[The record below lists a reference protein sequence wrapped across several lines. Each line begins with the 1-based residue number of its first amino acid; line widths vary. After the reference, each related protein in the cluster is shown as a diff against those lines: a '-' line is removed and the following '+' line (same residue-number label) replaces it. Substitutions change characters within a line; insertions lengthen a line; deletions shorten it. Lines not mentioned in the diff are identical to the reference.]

1 MALLDFLF
9 LQHPVLVTAI
19 GLVVA
24 LVVSSA
30 RARSLKDYP
39 DLPWVGRKSNGFG
52 ATTYAN
58 WMSASHT
65 REWLTEGYNKVSSVG
80 LFLLWLF
87 IEKSIERADELAT
100 VHQTQQILPHA
111 LHLGQTPNHRPQ
123 LPPHALQR
131 PTRKHTKCL
140 ESTL

>member
-1 MALLDFLF
+1 MEGFPSGTTFKIYIKVYRCCVVYLPTLHFFFFSITLQHPFHWEKMALLDFLF
-9 LQHPVLVTAI
+9 LQHPVLATVM

-39 DLPWVGRKSNGFG
+39 DLPWVGRTSNKFG

-65 REWLTEGYNKVSSVG
+65 REWLTEGYNKVCQFCCFFFFFVY
-80 LFLLWLF
+80 L
-87 IEKSIERADELAT
+87 EKNE
-100 VHQTQQILPHA
+100 
-111 LHLGQTPNHRPQ
+111 
-123 LPPHALQR
+123 
-131 PTRKHTKCL
+131 
-140 ESTL
+140 

>member
-9 LQHPVLVTAI
+9 LQHPVLATVM

-39 DLPWVGRKSNGFG
+39 DLPWVGRRSNKFG

-65 REWLTEGYNKVSSVG
+65 REWLTEGYNKVSSV
-80 LFLLWLF
+80 FCLLVYL
-87 IEKSIERADELAT
+87 EKKLNE
-100 VHQTQQILPHA
+100 
-111 LHLGQTPNHRPQ
+111 
-123 LPPHALQR
+123 
-131 PTRKHTKCL
+131 
-140 ESTL
+140 

>member
-9 LQHPVLVTAI
+9 LQHPVLVTVI
-19 GLVVA
+19 GLVIA

-39 DLPWVGRKSNGFG
+39 DLPWVGRRSNKFG

-80 LFLLWLF
+80 LLIGILF
-87 IEKSIERADELAT
+87 
-100 VHQTQQILPHA
+100 
-111 LHLGQTPNHRPQ
+111 GY
-123 LPPHALQR
+123 
-131 PTRKHTKCL
+131 
-140 ESTL
+140 

>member
-24 LVVSSA
+24 LVMSSA

-39 DLPWVGRKSNGFG
+39 DLPWVGRSSNKFG

-65 REWLTEGYNKVSSVG
+65 REWLTEGYNKVSSVFCS
-80 LFLLWLF
+80 LVYL
-87 IEKSIERADELAT
+87 EKKLNE
-100 VHQTQQILPHA
+100 
-111 LHLGQTPNHRPQ
+111 
-123 LPPHALQR
+123 
-131 PTRKHTKCL
+131 
-140 ESTL
+140 

>member
-9 LQHPVLVTAI
+9 LQHPVLVTVI
-19 GLVVA
+19 GLVIA

-39 DLPWVGRKSNGFG
+39 DLPWVGRKSNRFG

-65 REWLTEGYNKVSSVG
+65 REWLTEGYNKVSSVL
-80 LFLLWLF
+80 LFFFVWLL
-87 IEKSIERADELAT
+87 RR
-100 VHQTQQILPHA
+100 
-111 LHLGQTPNHRPQ
+111 N
-123 LPPHALQR
+123 
-131 PTRKHTKCL
+131 
-140 ESTL
+140 

>member
-9 LQHPVLVTAI
+9 LQHPVLVTVI

-39 DLPWVGRKSNGFG
+39 DLPWVGRTSNGFG

-65 REWLTEGYNKVSSVG
+65 REWLTEGYNKVSQISSVV
-80 LFLLWLF
+80 FFCFCLLGEE
-87 IEKSIERADELAT
+87 IE
-100 VHQTQQILPHA
+100 
-111 LHLGQTPNHRPQ
+111 
-123 LPPHALQR
+123 
-131 PTRKHTKCL
+131 
-140 ESTL
+140 

>member
-1 MALLDFLF
+1 MVVVYIHFFFFFFHRIPTSILSEKDKKKMALLDFLF
-9 LQHPVLVTAI
+9 LQHPVLVTVM

-39 DLPWVGRKSNGFG
+39 DLPWVGRTSNKFG

-65 REWLTEGYNKVSSVG
+65 REWLTEGYNKVSFV
-80 LFLLWLF
+80 LLVF
-87 IEKSIERADELAT
+87 FC
-100 VHQTQQILPHA
+100 
-111 LHLGQTPNHRPQ
+111 LGEGRN
-123 LPPHALQR
+123 
-131 PTRKHTKCL
+131 
-140 ESTL
+140 